1 MVVIVF
7 AEGFEEVEALA
18 PADILRRA
26 GLEVVLAGVGSREI
40 TGSHKIK
47 VAMDVL
53 VSEVDPEAVDALVLP
68 GGLPGTV
75 NLENCREVQALVDSC
90 AGRGKT
96 VGAIC
101 AAPSIL
107 AHKGL
112 LNGREATAFPK
123 FQKDLAEGGAKPG
136 QKFVCQDGCFVTGR
150 GMGVA
155 IQFGLKLVE
164 VLVSREKAEEIKAS
178 IQWEE

>member
-1 MVVIVF
+1 MIAILF
-7 AEGFEEVEALA
+7 AEGFEEVEGLA
-18 PADILRRA
+18 PVDVLRRA
-26 GLEVVLAGVGSREI
+26 GAETVLVGVGGREI
-40 TGSHKIK
+40 AGSHGIK
-47 VAMDVL
+47 AAMDAEI
-53 VSEVDPEAVDALVLP
+53 SEIDPESVDALVLP

-75 NLENCREVQALVDSC
+75 NLENSPAVQALLDSC
-90 AGRGKT
+90 VKRGKI

-112 LNGREATAFPK
+112 LKGREATAFPK
-123 FQKDLAEGGAKPG
+123 FQKDLTEGGAKLSESY
-136 QKFVCQDGCFVTGR
+136 VCQDGNFITAR

-155 IQFGLKLVE
+155 VQFGLKLAE

-178 IQWEE
+178 IQWEA